1 MKIDEIKTKV
11 EGIPYMDRTQA
22 ETITNIILENNFN
35 NILELGFAHGVST
48 CYMAGALDKLGS
60 GKITTID
67 LEKANRLKPNI
78 EQLLNTLGLAKL
90 ATVLY
95 ELGSYN

>member
-1 MKIDEIKTKV
+1 MNWV
-11 EGIPYMDRTQA
+11 A
-22 ETITNIILENNFN
+22 E
-35 NILELGFAHGVST
+35 
-48 CYMAGALDKLGS
+48 
-60 GKITTID
+60 KITTID